1 MGFEFL
7 HTAFRIRAI
16 QFITNFVFLLDVAAR
31 GVDLEMNFN
40 LEMGVCFSGEN

>member
-7 HTAFRIRAI
+7 HTPFRNNAV
-16 QFITNFVFLLDVAAR
+16 QLVPNFVFLLDVAAR
-31 GVDLEMNFN
+31 IVDLEMNFN